1 MQRVD
6 WVLPMTFLLLAT
18 GLLAVVAVCFASK
31 SLSTFLLKLRSTR
44 FWKLSVLSVLL
55 LFLVGLIWGT
65 PLSGKKHVT
74 PKVVASVNAVRNEFA
89 DDSRVEDVSA
99 QLPTRNVLDREP
111 VDCSWHGEAIDL
123 DGATRGEP
131 SAAEI
136 DDTVVVMDHDLLTDP
151 HNSKKLVNLG
161 WALIRLGDTDSAFEY
176 FDRALKANPSSIV
189 YAERAWAFAY
199 LGRRSEALREAR
211 RALRAKPTN
220 KLALACVKYIGRGKL
235 SRKM

>member
-1 MQRVD
+1 M
-6 WVLPMTFLLLAT
+6 MFLLLAT
-18 GLLAVVAVCFASK
+18 GLLAAAVAVCFASK
-31 SLSTFLLKLRSTR
+31 FLPTYLLKLGSTR

-65 PLSGKKHVT
+65 PLSGEKRVT
-74 PKVVASVNAVRNEFA
+74 PNVVASVNAARSELA

-99 QLPTRNVLDREP
+99 QLPTKNVLEREP
-111 VDCSWHGEAIDL
+111 VDCSWHGETIDL

-151 HNSKKLVNLG
+151 RNSKKLVNLG
-161 WALIRLGDTDSAFEY
+161 WALIRLGDTDAAFEY
-176 FDRALKANPSSIV
+176 FDRALKANPSSTV

-199 LGRRSEALREAR
+199 LGKSSEALREAR

-220 KLALACVKYIGRGKL
+220 RLALACVNYIGREKH